1 MPVFDRVRRVIAS
14 DRSGRGVGPMLRSEH
29 LRSAC
34 DLLNKSSS
42 VAIVTGFFVPACGA
56 PETDG
61 PGGAGIL
68 GRALSRLGKYVLLY
82 TDPLCDRAIEACSR
96 SVGGPEV
103 RPVERGEDVLESR
116 PSLVVFLER
125 LGRATDGRY
134 YNMRSEDISDF
145 TYPLDDAAALA
156 MNGGT
161 PVLAIGDGGNEAGM
175 GTLRSELSTALPGYA
190 RCLSV
195 TGSTVALAADVSDW
209 GGYGL
214 AALLSIEAGEWMG
227 PEEREVDKMLTALV
241 GVGAVDGV
249 TRMSAPTVD
258 GFEAGVHREVVRSLR
273 CAVDPELPRRAR
285 E

>member
-1 MPVFDRVRRVIAS
+1 MPVFDRVRQMIAS
-14 DRSGRGVGPMLRSEH
+14 DRSGRGVGPMLRAEH

-34 DLLNKSSS
+34 DLLLKSAS

-61 PGGAGIL
+61 PGGAVVL

-103 RPVERGEDVLESR
+103 HSVERGEDVLEPR

-125 LGRATDGRY
+125 LGRAADGRY

-145 TYPLDDAAALA
+145 TYPLDDAAAMA

-161 PVLAIGDGGNEAGM
+161 PVVAVGDGGNEAGM
-175 GTLRSELSTALPGYA
+175 GILRSELSVALPGYA

-195 TGSTVALAADVSDW
+195 TGSTVAVAADVSDW

-214 AALLSIEAGEWMG
+214 AALLSIEAGEWTG
-227 PEEREVDKMLTALV
+227 PEEHEIDDMLAALV
-241 GVGAVDGV
+241 DAGAVDGV

-258 GFEAGVHREVVRSLR
+258 GFKSGVHREVVRSLR
-273 CAVDPELPRRAR
+273 GAVDLEPPRGAR